1 MDSENSETSS
11 RTRIGGNIPC
21 RYSMSTILAYD
32 QIEYKHIT
40 EKDYLKK
47 FCESLREHA
56 KKCNWFRK
64 KKICEQKEKKNHI
77 KVKGQHIKYVGGGSE
92 DFCGGHKIF

>member
-11 RTRIGGNIPC
+11 RARIGGNIPC
-21 RYSMSTILAYD
+21 RYSMSTIWAFD

-47 FCESLREHA
+47 FCESLREHT
-56 KKCNWFRK
+56 KKCNWF
-64 KKICEQKEKKNHI
+64 QKKNL
-77 KVKGQHIKYVGGGSE
+77 
-92 DFCGGHKIF
+92 

>member
-32 QIEYKHIT
+32 QIEYKHLT

-64 KKICEQKEKKNHI
+64 KKFVNKKRR
-77 KVKGQHIKYVGGGSE
+77 
-92 DFCGGHKIF
+92 KITSRLRDNILSM